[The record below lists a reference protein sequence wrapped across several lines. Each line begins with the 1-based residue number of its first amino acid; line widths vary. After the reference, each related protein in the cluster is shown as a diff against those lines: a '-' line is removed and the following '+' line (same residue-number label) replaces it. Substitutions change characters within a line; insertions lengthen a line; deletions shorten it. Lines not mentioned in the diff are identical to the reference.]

1 MERVL
6 RHWIRRRGT
15 DSSTNGRRNLTAL
28 ANHLTTDPIVQWVAT
43 GAVHASRCR
52 YRKQISQSG
61 AAPGSIAAARVRTER
76 PVRVG
81 KISPIY
87 AITISS

>member
-28 ANHLTTDPIVQWVAT
+28 ANHLTTDPIVQWGLQPGRFTLA
-43 GAVHASRCR
+43 GAAIASRF
-52 YRKQISQSG
+52 RKAG
-61 AAPGSIAAARVRTER
+61 RHLGR
-76 PVRVG
+76 
-81 KISPIY
+81 
-87 AITISS
+87 